1 MDFTIKLNEGL
12 YNSGVL
18 GFYRVLKANDIPF
31 SIVDLDGN
39 ESEHGDTIKFS
50 SDIFENFTDCYMK
63 TVIEQLGE
71 DAAFRNLEGIRN
83 KLKGFDFSSEKA
95 GEDLKKMIDTVKD
108 KMKSNSYKAAYQIIN
123 QKGEDFDFL
132 NALEEIKKINLKENY
147 NVDILN
153 QSLDKMIEYKDVF
166 LLKDIMY
173 TNITK
178 FWSGVAFLHRK
189 KNKCDISKSYYEYF
203 VLAID
208 DYVSDLNSDKRK
220 KYNCE
225 CCHCGAQLTTSHSRP
240 MSWITGM
247 GVDMKRKTSPYWNF
261 NADLVL
267 CPICSLIYSCVPI
280 GFTTKGTESYFVN
293 LNSSI
298 YSLKIANNFEFDENT
313 KLNYYQIIRKFIDN
327 ENQEIAKNE
336 IDNIQVIRRSG
347 DNMYQNILSKDKL
360 SDIKKCAKEL
370 QSFVKKNYTINKN
383 WYNLFDEAINC
394 IFGYSNMYKLL
405 NEQLLIAI
413 NDGQAIA
420 TSFINNR
427 HYNHVTALESI
438 QLKIFNKG
446 DVKMNSDLMDKGF
459 KAGWRMRNDMLGP
472 EKNENKIKGLSFRL
486 VNALKCRNTNQF
498 LDTVMRQYLSS
509 KNNMPK
515 ELTTAMDSEEHFLC
529 YGYAFLNGL
538 NSYTKKDSEN
548 KEVITNE

>member
-1 MDFTIKLNEGL
+1 MDFKIKLNEGL

-18 GFYRVLKANDIPF
+18 GFYRILKANDIPF
-31 SIVDLDGN
+31 SIVDSDGN
-39 ESEHGDTIKFS
+39 ENDYGDTIKFS

-63 TVIEQLGE
+63 TVINQLGE
-71 DAAFRNLEGIRN
+71 DAAFHKLESIRN
-83 KLKGFDFSSEKA
+83 KLKGFDFSSENA
-95 GEDLKKMIDTVKD
+95 GEDLKKMITTVKD
-108 KMKSNSYKAAYQIIN
+108 KMKSNSYKAAYQIIKE
-123 QKGEDFDFL
+123 KGEDFDFL
-132 NALEEIKKINLKENY
+132 NAFEEIKKINFKESY
-147 NVDILN
+147 DTDIIT
-153 QSLDKMIEYKDVF
+153 QSLGKMIEYKDVF

-178 FWSGVAFLHRK
+178 FWSGVAFLNQQ
-189 KNKCDISKSYYEYF
+189 KNTYDISKAYSEYF
-203 VLAID
+203 VKPIE
-208 DYVSDLNSDKRK
+208 DYVSYSDSDKKK
-220 KYNCE
+220 KYSCE
-225 CCHCGAQLTTSHSRP
+225 CCHCGLQLTNSQSRP
-240 MSWITGM
+240 MSWISNM
-247 GVDMKRKTSPYWNF
+247 GVDLKRKTSPFWNF

-267 CPICSLIYSCVPI
+267 CPICSMIYSCVPL

-298 YSLKIANNFEFDENT
+298 YSLRISNNFEFDEDK

-327 ENQEIAKNE
+327 ENQEVAKNE

-347 DNMYQNILSKDKL
+347 DSLYQNILSKDKL
-360 SDIKKCAKEL
+360 SDMKKCSSEL
-370 QSFVKKNYTINKN
+370 QSILKKNYTINNN
-383 WYNLFDEAINC
+383 WYNLFDEVINC
-394 IFGYSNMYKLL
+394 IFGYSNMYRLL
-405 NEQLLIAI
+405 NEQLLISI
-413 NDGQAIA
+413 NDGRAIF

-438 QLKIFNKG
+438 QVKLFNEG
-446 DVKMNSDLMDKGF
+446 DVIMNSELMDSGF
-459 KAGWRMRNDMLGP
+459 KAGWRMRIDMLGP